1 MWYKLV
7 YLHDIWVEGVC
18 YYVNYL
24 LGFLCNFLTV
34 TTPQDKIIEELEAEI
49 VKLKAEIA
57 DTTSERDE
65 YQKKYD
71 ALKLYVRPLR

>member
-1 MWYKLV
+1 MA
-7 YLHDIWVEGVC
+7 D
-18 YYVNYL
+18 
-24 LGFLCNFLTV
+24 
-34 TTPQDKIIEELEAEI
+34 PQDNIIEALEAEI

>member
-1 MWYKLV
+1 MVIAFRAFWKLN
-7 YLHDIWVEGVC
+7 I
-18 YYVNYL
+18 
-24 LGFLCNFLTV
+24 FITV
-34 TTPQDKIIEELEAEI
+34 VTPQDNIIEALEAEI

-57 DTTSERDE
+57 DTASERDE